1 MQMAYFLPTSSLQ
14 YTNNDNNIN
23 NNNKTATLASIL
35 SQTSSEINT
44 YVTTIKKEN
53 NDLKHKIKRIRKERF
68 KLKEQLNYLM
78 KKFDQESKEYEIYEI
93 KVQRK
98 VKTLKKQLKESTDK
112 LTEFKKSNIKL
123 QTA

>member
-53 NDLKHKIKRIRKERF
+53 NDLKHKIKRIR
-68 KLKEQLNYLM
+68 
-78 KKFDQESKEYEIYEI
+78 
-93 KVQRK
+93 
-98 VKTLKKQLKESTDK
+98 
-112 LTEFKKSNIKL
+112 
-123 QTA
+123 